1 MEEVDTDP
9 ITVQLIKPGIKL
21 KIKMT
26 DDIRAANGRHLVKMR
41 A

>member
-1 MEEVDTDP
+1 MEELDPNP
-9 ITVQLIKPGIKL
+9 ITAQLIKPEIKL

-26 DDIRAANGRHLVKMR
+26 DDIRAANGRHLVRMS